1 MNLMNENMVY
11 GGRVWGSG
19 CDTGERTSQLALF
32 RLNPSACIAG
42 YRGNRTDRKWYW
54 LTAVASASRFA
65 GCSSLGYADCFDA
78 SSADGYSGL
87 RPHFLLY

>member
-1 MNLMNENMVY
+1 MNENMVY

-19 CDTGERTSQLALF
+19 YDIGERTSQLALF
-32 RLNPSACIAG
+32 RLNPSARIAG

-54 LTAVASASRFA
+54 LTAAASASRFA
-65 GCSSLGYADCFDA
+65 LCFSNGDVYYVDASYADG
-78 SSADGYSGL
+78 SGGL